1 MITDDS
7 PELKDTTGDSSTT
20 TGSEKESRP
29 GAKMGKKDPP
39 KNLVEF
45 LQQYWMYILPV
56 VVLFMLPSAVDVPE
70 PPTRATDRSGV
81 AQRVTPGPA
90 AAAVRA
96 KAK

>member
-1 MITDDS
+1 
-7 PELKDTTGDSSTT
+7 
-20 TGSEKESRP
+20 
-29 GAKMGKKDPP
+29 MGKKDPP

-56 VVLFMLPSAVDVPE
+56 VVLFILPGGVDVPQ
-70 PPTRATDRSGV
+70 PPTQPAVRHGS

-90 AAAVRA
+90 PAAARA